1 VSDVTPDGTRIF
13 HTASKSRGNS
23 CLNQKFLI
31 QQLQFFSSIHLMLRF
46 QYIEFLYLLA
56 ALPLL
61 SVFYYM
67 LRRYRLALL
76 KRYGDL
82 KLIASLYPD
91 VSPVKSLV
99 KFVVLM
105 TALGFLVFAMA
116 NLQIGT
122 KLEEGTRKGGD
133 IIVAVDVSNSMLAK
147 DNSSETALSRL
158 DLAKLS
164 VSKLIDKLRGDQIGI
179 ITFAGEASLHLPLTS
194 DYSAAKLFLG
204 TVSTDII
211 PTQGTAISKAIE
223 IAESSFKIDTSE
235 ENGQKVVYND
245 MAGKTL
251 IIITDGEDHEK
262 NVLEEAKKAA
272 DKGIIIHTIGMGS
285 PNGSPIPEKTES
297 GSTSGFM
304 RDEGGNIILSRL
316 NEDVLQ
322 KIASIGGGT
331 YLSASNGDPN
341 FANLMEELGKSEKKE
356 FGTMKFSEYES
367 GFQYFAAAAFLLLLA
382 EIFISEKK
390 SRIFAS
396 LNLFE
401 ENKSNRK

>member
-1 VSDVTPDGTRIF
+1 M
-13 HTASKSRGNS
+13 
-23 CLNQKFLI
+23 
-31 QQLQFFSSIHLMLRF
+31 LQF
-46 QYIEFLYLLA
+46 QNIEYLYLLA
-56 ALPLL
+56 VLPLL
-61 SVFYYM
+61 AVFYYL

-82 KLIASLYPD
+82 NLISGLYSD
-91 VSPVKSLV
+91 VSVIKPLV
-99 KFVVLM
+99 KFILL
-105 TALGFLVFAMA
+105 TAAFGFLVFAIA

-122 KLEEGTRKGGD
+122 KLEQGTRKGGD

-147 DNSSETALSRL
+147 DNSAESSLSRL
-158 DLAKLS
+158 ELARLS
-164 VSKLIDKLRGDQIGI
+164 ISKLIDKLRGDQIGI
-179 ITFAGEASLHLPLTS
+179 ITFAGDASLHLPLTS

-204 TVSTDII
+204 TVNTDII

-223 IAESSFKIDTSE
+223 IAESSFNIDTTE
-235 ENGQKVVYND
+235 ENGQKVIYND

-262 NVLEEAKKAA
+262 NVLEEARKAA

-304 RDEGGNIILSRL
+304 RDADGNIILSRL
-316 NEDVLQ
+316 NEEILQ

-331 YLSASNGDPN
+331 YLNASNGDPD
-341 FANLMEELGKSEKKE
+341 FANLMEKLGETKKKD

-390 SRIFAS
+390 SRLFAS
-396 LNLFE
+396 FNLFE
-401 ENKSNRK
+401 ENKSKRN